1 VEQRAKG
8 RAPMKEKEAGAERG
22 KPATYT
28 GDKKAR
34 MAAKT
39 NKKWVRLATV
49 LAYVLSVSLA
59 AIVLAVYYSL
69 IWQPVRGGGG
79 GGSSAS
85 PPSLPGPAA
94 NSSSQPRSAPPQRS
108 AAPPPPGPTP
118 PPRGRPA
125 GAGGPELPA
134 PRGAGEGRSAP

>member
-1 VEQRAKG
+1 
-8 RAPMKEKEAGAERG
+8 MKEKEAGAERG

-59 AIVLAVYYSL
+59 AIVLAARL
-69 IWQPVRGGGG
+69 EK
-79 GGSSAS
+79 
-85 PPSLPGPAA
+85 PPYLPK
-94 NSSSQPRSAPPQRS
+94 SC
-108 AAPPPPGPTP
+108 
-118 PPRGRPA
+118 
-125 GAGGPELPA
+125 
-134 PRGAGEGRSAP
+134 

>member
-1 VEQRAKG
+1 
-8 RAPMKEKEAGAERG
+8 MKEKEAGAERG

-69 IWQPVRGGGG
+69 IWQPVRGS
-79 GGSSAS
+79 GGSSSPGPGAAATPAQLRAAPAGPTAGPPPAPPRTGPGATAPPAAS
-85 PPSLPGPAA
+85 PPPAA
-94 NSSSQPRSAPPQRS
+94 GS
-108 AAPPPPGPTP
+108 GP
-118 PPRGRPA
+118 
-125 GAGGPELPA
+125 GAGSP
-134 PRGAGEGRSAP
+134 

>member
-1 VEQRAKG
+1 MEHRAKG
-8 RAPMKEKEAGAERG
+8 RAPMKEKEAGAGGERG

-79 GGSSAS
+79 G
-85 PPSLPGPAA
+85 
-94 NSSSQPRSAPPQRS
+94 
-108 AAPPPPGPTP
+108 
-118 PPRGRPA
+118 A
-125 GAGGPELPA
+125 GAGQQHTQTQPPGSPSPPHSGSDAPGLDPA
-134 PRGAGEGRSAP
+134 RPTTPAEGAQPSANTQPRTAGQ

>member
-1 VEQRAKG
+1 
-8 RAPMKEKEAGAERG
+8 MKEKEAGAGGERG

-69 IWQPVRGGGG
+69 IWQPVRGGPHT
-79 GGSSAS
+79 
-85 PPSLPGPAA
+85 PPQPPGTAPGPGPLPPDSGETTRPLTTAV
-94 NSSSQPRSAPPQRS
+94 PPTTTPDTSAR
-108 AAPPPPGPTP
+108 
-118 PPRGRPA
+118 
-125 GAGGPELPA
+125 
-134 PRGAGEGRSAP
+134 